1 MDQTESIAALS
12 EALVSELAE
21 ARKTVAA
28 AESCT
33 GGWIAKSLTDNAG
46 SSACFA
52 YGVVSY
58 SNGAKE
64 SILGVCSDTLK
75 QHGAV
80 SEATVGEMA
89 DGVLNLSGADYAVA
103 VSGVAGPG
111 GGTDEKPVG
120 TVWVAWAS
128 RGRNGSVIDAQK
140 HTFKGGRDEV
150 RSQSVVIA
158 LQGIR
163 ERLRTNG

>member
-1 MDQTESIAALS
+1 M
-12 EALVSELAE
+12 
-21 ARKTVAA
+21 
-28 AESCT
+28 
-33 GGWIAKSLTDNAG
+33 
-46 SSACFA
+46 
-52 YGVVSY
+52 SY

-64 SILGVCSDTLK
+64 SILGVSSDTLK

-120 TVWVAWAS
+120 TVWFAWAS
-128 RGRNGSVIDAQK
+128 RGKDGSRIDARK
-140 HTFKGGRDEV
+140 HTFKGSREEV
-150 RSQSVVIA
+150 RTQSVVIA

-163 ERLRTNG
+163 ERLRTSG